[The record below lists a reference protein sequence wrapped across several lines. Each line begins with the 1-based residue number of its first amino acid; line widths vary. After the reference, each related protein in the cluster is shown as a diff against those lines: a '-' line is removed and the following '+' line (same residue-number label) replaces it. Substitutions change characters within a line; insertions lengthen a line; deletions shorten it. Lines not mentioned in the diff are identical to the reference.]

1 MDGRGRLA
9 GSVITALLAGFV
21 RSNPHAGPPVLGGAR
36 PRRWF
41 GRRGFVSVPMDQR
54 IPKGAGTAM
63 AAMFLGVV
71 AMSGAALGGH
81 VQSLRAQ
88 FGEPQDAV
96 ARAIGLG
103 ISKVTISGIAELHE
117 NEVLA
122 AAGITA
128 QTSLAFF
135 DAAEARRRLE
145 ATPLISEASVRK
157 LYPGEITIQLTERE
171 PYALWQL
178 NGEVSLISTDGTVI
192 DRLRDMRFVH
202 LPLVVGEGAN
212 LRVKDY
218 VALLNAMGP
227 LQERVKG
234 ATLVSNRRWT
244 LKIDNGVDV
253 RLPEIAPQAAVER
266 LTRLEN
272 EGRILDR
279 DILAIDLRQTDRVT
293 LRLSEEAAAARAE
306 KLKPAAKRKGGEA

>member
-9 GSVITALLAGFV
+9 GPVIAALLAGCASP
-21 RSNPHAGPPVLGGAR
+21 RSHSGPPVLGSGR

-41 GRRGFVSVPMDQR
+41 GRRSSVSIPLDQR
-54 IPKGAGTAM
+54 IPKGAGTWLSAV
-63 AAMFLGVV
+63 FLGAV
-71 AMSGAALGGH
+71 ALSGAAYGGH
-81 VQSLRAQ
+81 IHALRSQ
-88 FGEPQDAV
+88 YGEPQDAM
-96 ARAIGLG
+96 ARMLGLG
-103 ISKVTISGIAELHE
+103 IEKVTISGIAELHE
-117 NEVLA
+117 AEVLQ

-135 DAAEARRRLE
+135 DVAEARRRLE

-178 NGEVSLISTDGTVI
+178 NGEVSLIAADGTVI
-192 DRLRDMRFVH
+192 DQLRDMRFAH

-212 LRVKDY
+212 KRVKDY
-218 VALLNAMGP
+218 VDLLNSMGP

-244 LKIDNGVDV
+244 FKIDNGVDV
-253 RLPEIAPQAAVER
+253 RLPELEPRSALER
-266 LTRLEN
+266 LLRLEE

-279 DILAIDLRQTDRVT
+279 DILAIDLRQRDRVT
-293 LRLSEEAAAARAE
+293 LRLSEEAAAQRAE
-306 KLKPAAKRKGGEA
+306 KLKPAPKRKGGEA